1 MLEPAKEY
9 SPSFKFIH
17 WFIALLVILMLSAG
31 FFLEDLPEQYIG
43 SAFMVHKSV
52 GITIL
57 FLMIFR
63 LIWVGYQG
71 KLPLPDSVPVWER
84 VFSRLVQYS
93 LYLFLILMPLS
104 GWIMSVAAER
114 VPAYFGLFSIS
125 LPWIKPD
132 KQLAHFMEEVHG
144 VIAWILIGLIVLH
157 IMGALK
163 HHFYDK
169 DNVLLTMLPR
179 RKKTKTTGEMVRDS

>member
-17 WFIALLVILMLSAG
+17 WLIALLVILMLSAG

-43 SAFMVHKSV
+43 SAFMVHKSI

-63 LIWVGYQG
+63 LVWVSHKG
-71 KLPLPDSVPVWER
+71 KLPLPESVPLWEKI
-84 VFSRLVQYS
+84 FSRLVQYS
-93 LYLFLILMPLS
+93 FYLFLILMPLS
-104 GWIMSVAAER
+104 GWIMSVAGER
-114 VPAYFGLFSIS
+114 IPAYFGLFSMP

-144 VIAWILIGLIVLH
+144 IIAWVLIGLIVLH
-157 IMGALK
+157 IVGALK

-179 RKKTKTTGEMVRDS
+179 RKKAKATVEMIKNS